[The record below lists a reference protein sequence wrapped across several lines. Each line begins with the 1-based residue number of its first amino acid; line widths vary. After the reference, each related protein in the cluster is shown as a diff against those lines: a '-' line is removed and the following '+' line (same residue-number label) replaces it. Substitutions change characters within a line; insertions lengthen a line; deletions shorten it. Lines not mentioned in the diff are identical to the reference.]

1 MAKITIYRR
10 EDFERSLK
18 RFKMRCLKEGIF
30 RECRERRHYVKPSQK
45 RREKG
50 KGKKKK

>member
-1 MAKITIYRR
+1 MAKVEIHNER
-10 EDFERSLK
+10 DFEKYLK

-45 RREKG
+45 RRDKA
-50 KGKKKK
+50 KRKK